1 MNTPVIAAEA
11 APTIENFNCE
21 YFTQLV
27 VNITPTFFPCFSKV
41 NHMKQKSNA
50 WRDAMKTYLCS
61 LLICTILVDFFAP
74 DSTADTDLAAQ
85 QWSLNHL
92 IDPEAEQVASISG
105 ALINS

>member
-1 MNTPVIAAEA
+1 
-11 APTIENFNCE
+11 
-21 YFTQLV
+21 
-27 VNITPTFFPCFSKV
+27 
-41 NHMKQKSNA
+41 
-50 WRDAMKTYLCS
+50 MKTYLCS